1 MGAFLLKRNGNG
13 YSEIVTQDISLDNE
27 IPFESFYQ
35 VIDEDIQLSGTI
47 RNLFKKEGI

>member
-1 MGAFLLKRNGNG
+1 MWEH
-13 YSEIVTQDISLDNE
+13 SEIVTQDISLDNE